1 MSVGV
6 FPDILDFR
14 RERERERLL
23 QCGHA
28 ILNSLLEGSRAGIQM
43 FLSLVVLFD
52 TWRETQYH
60 KKAFGILNNKNQKST
75 IDCRLFFVKD
85 VLFRNMV
92 FIQESSWIVGI

>member
-14 RERERERLL
+14 RERERERERERLL

-52 TWRETQYH
+52 TWREAHTV
-60 KKAFGILNNKNQKST
+60 LST
-75 IDCRLFFVKD
+75 T
-85 VLFRNMV
+85 
-92 FIQESSWIVGI
+92 